1 MFGRFKSFALV
12 AATLGAIAAMPAS
25 TLAQPLDTTGTV
37 SNRQGKA
44 VGTFAGTFNITQ
56 FRVNN
61 AGDLVAVG
69 TLTGTLTSKGG
80 DVMSTVSRTVELPIT
95 RIVGDD
101 SDALAGPAVAAM
113 CQILHLELG
122 PLDLNVLGLV
132 VHLNRVVLDIS
143 ANPAGGLLGDLLCS
157 LADGLGLDL
166 QDLLNLPVGDLLDIL
181 NLAGLLNDVLD
192 ILNGI
197 LG

>member
-25 TLAQPLDTTGTV
+25 TLAQPLGVTGTV
-37 SNRQGKA
+37 TNRPGKA
-44 VGTFAGTFNITQ
+44 VGTFAGTFDITQ

-69 TLTGTLTSKGG
+69 TLAGTSISRGG
-80 DVMSTVSRTVELPIT
+80 DVMSTVSRTVEIPVTKL
-95 RIVGDD
+95 VGEHTET
-101 SDALAGPAVAAM
+101 ALAAT

-132 VHLNRVVLDIS
+132 VHLDR
-143 ANPAGGLLGDLLCS
+143 
-157 LADGLGLDL
+157 
-166 QDLLNLPVGDLLDIL
+166 
-181 NLAGLLNDVLD
+181 
-192 ILNGI
+192 
-197 LG
+197 